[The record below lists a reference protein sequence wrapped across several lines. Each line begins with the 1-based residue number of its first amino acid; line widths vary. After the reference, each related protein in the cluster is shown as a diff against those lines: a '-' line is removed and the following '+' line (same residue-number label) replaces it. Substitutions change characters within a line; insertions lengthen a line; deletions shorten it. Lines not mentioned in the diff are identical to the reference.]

1 MTWLTILLGLALPAA
16 LWWGWRGRVDL
27 QHELEYFLRRAQPAP
42 EAEPFSPLFLTL
54 SAAVEAGVIVISDT
68 RQIRYCNQTAASLFG
83 VPAADALNHGIIT
96 LVRDYQADTL
106 IEQAIR
112 QRGAQQV
119 TLQPVL
125 SNRTIRLWCEPL
137 ATGGALIVARDL
149 TQLSLLERAR
159 RDLVANVSHELRTPL
174 ASIKLL
180 VETLETQPP
189 PELAQRMIGQVDAEL
204 DAVMHLVDELH
215 ELSQIESGR
224 LVLQLQLTPVSDV
237 VERAQARIQPQA
249 ARKGL
254 GLISSVPA
262 GLPLVYVDQDR
273 MSQVLLN
280 LLHNAVKWTDSGGV
294 VSIEAAVQPRAALA
308 EQITG
313 VVEPAAQWL
322 TLAVRDNGA
331 GISAEALPRIF
342 ERFYKVDRARTR
354 GVGGTGL
361 GLAIVKHLVEGHGGV
376 VWATSVEGSGSTFTI
391 ALPLPE

>member
-1 MTWLTILLGLALPAA
+1 MTWLTILLGLGMLAA
-16 LWWGWRGRVDL
+16 LWWGWRGRVAL
-27 QHELEYFLRRAQPAP
+27 QHELEYFMRRAQPAP
-42 EAEPFSPLFLTL
+42 EVEPFSPLFLTL

-112 QRGAQQV
+112 QRGSQQV

-149 TQLSLLERAR
+149 TQLSLLERSR

-180 VETLETQPP
+180 VETLATQPP

-294 VSIEAAVQPRAALA
+294 VSIEAAVQPASALT
-308 EQITG
+308 EQLKG

-376 VWATSVEGSGSTFTI
+376 VWATSIEGSGSFFTI

>member
-1 MTWLTILLGLALPAA
+1 MTWLTILLGLALAAA
-16 LWWGWRGRVDL
+16 LWWGWRGRVAL
-27 QHELEYFLRRAQPAP
+27 QHEVEYMLRRAQPAP
-42 EAEPFSPLFLTL
+42 EVEPFSPLFLTL

-68 RQIRYCNQTAASLFG
+68 RLIRYCNQTAANLFG

-106 IEQAIR
+106 IEQSIG
-112 QRGAQQV
+112 QRDSQQV

-137 ATGGALIVARDL
+137 DGGGALIVARDL

-180 VETLETQPP
+180 VETLDTQPP
-189 PELAQRMIGQVDAEL
+189 PELAKRMIGQVDSEL

-224 LVLQLQLTPVSDV
+224 LVLQLQLTPVSEV

-294 VSIEAAVQPRAALA
+294 VSIEAAVQPSAALA
-308 EQITG
+308 KQLTG
-313 VVEPAAQWL
+313 VADPAAQWL

-331 GISAEALPRIF
+331 GISPEALPRIF

-376 VWATSVEGSGSTFTI
+376 VWAASVEGSGSTFTV